1 MILLIVVL
9 VILSGVSLWQRLE
22 IINFKYRQSII
33 EHNVDKMIKQA
44 IREHNGMVSYDL
56 LLKRLNEIKSHIKY
70 GK

>member
-33 EHNVDKMIKQA
+33 EHNVDKMIEQA